1 MTVAPDALNARD
13 PSMEKNDERT
23 HQLRI
28 VRSKHPVQIAIGAV
42 VLILLLSFLFRIAN
56 NENMQWPMIGHYLF
70 DSHVLSGVRV
80 TLLVTIVC
88 QILAI
93 IIGTLIAIMR
103 LSKSRIFETIAN
115 GYLWFFRGTP
125 LVVQLIFW
133 YNLAALFPVLFLGVP
148 FTSLGVTL
156 ETNAVISGFTAAVV
170 GFSLHDGA
178 YMAEIVRA
186 GIMSV
191 DPGQREAAITTGM
204 TESQAMR
211 RIVLPQA
218 MRVIVP
224 PTGNQ
229 AINLLKATALVAFI
243 SGGDLLSKVQ
253 DIYAVNYAVMPLL
266 VVATIWYLVL
276 VTVATVGQYHLERTV
291 GKGYTRS
298 NGKKGSAAKNNVNM
312 GVA

>member
-1 MTVAPDALNARD
+1 
-13 PSMEKNDERT
+13 MENDRKRP
-23 HQLRI
+23 LRI
-28 VRSKHPVQIAIGAV
+28 VRSRHPVRIAIGALV
-42 VLILLLSFLFRIAN
+42 SIFLLSFLFRVADN
-56 NENMQWPMIGHYLF
+56 QNMQWPMVGRYLF
-70 DSHVLSGVRV
+70 DKHVLSGVRV

-88 QILAI
+88 QALAVV
-93 IIGTLIAIMR
+93 IGTVVAIMR
-103 LSKSRIFETIAN
+103 LSKSRIFSAIAN

-125 LVVQLIFW
+125 LLVQLIFW

-148 FTSLGVTL
+148 FTGLGVML
-156 ETNAVISGFTAAVV
+156 KTNAVISGFTAAIV

-191 DPGQREAAITTGM
+191 DPGQREAAVTTGM
-204 TESQAMR
+204 TEAQAMR
-211 RIVLPQA
+211 RIILPQA

-243 SGGDLLSKVQ
+243 SGGDLLSNVQ

-266 VVATIWYLVL
+266 VVATLWYLAL
-276 VTVATVGQYHLERTV
+276 VTVATLGQYYLERAI
-291 GKGYTRS
+291 GKGYARRTGGRS
-298 NGKKGSAAKNNVNM
+298 SVKMNVDM
-312 GVA
+312 DIA

>member
-1 MTVAPDALNARD
+1 M
-13 PSMEKNDERT
+13 KHNDERT
-23 HQLRI
+23 RQLRI
-28 VRSKHPVQIAIGAV
+28 VRSKHPVQIAIGMV
-42 VLILLLSFLFRIAN
+42 ILIFLLSFLFRLAN

-80 TLLVTIVC
+80 TLVLTVVC

-103 LSKSRIFETIAN
+103 LSKSRIFVTIAN

-125 LVVQLIFW
+125 LLVQLIFW

-148 FTSLGVTL
+148 FTGLGIML
-156 ETNAVISGFTAAVV
+156 KTNAVISGFTAAVV

-191 DPGQREAAITTGM
+191 DSGQREAAITTGM

-211 RIVLPQA
+211 RIILPQA

-243 SGGDLLSKVQ
+243 SGGDLLSNVQ
-253 DIYAVNYAVMPLL
+253 EIYAVNYAVMPLL
-266 VVATIWYLVL
+266 VVATLWYLAL
-276 VTVATVGQYHLERTV
+276 VTVATVGQYYLERSV
-291 GKGYTRS
+291 GKGYSRRS
-298 NGKKGSAAKNNVNM
+298 GNSSSTAKLDVAM
-312 GVA
+312 GVAQTAHVPGDI

>member
-1 MTVAPDALNARD
+1 
-13 PSMEKNDERT
+13 MEMNDGRT
-23 HQLRI
+23 QELRI
-28 VRSKHPVQIAIGAV
+28 VRSRHPVQIAIGAV
-42 VLILLLSFLFRIAN
+42 VLIFLVSFLFRIAD
-56 NENMQWPMIGHYLF
+56 NENMQWPVIGHYLF

-80 TLLVTIVC
+80 TLVVTIVC
-88 QILAI
+88 QVLAI
-93 IIGTLIAIMR
+93 IIGTVIAIMR
-103 LSKSRIFETIAN
+103 LSKSRIFVTIAN
-115 GYLWFFRGTP
+115 AYLWFFRGTP
-125 LVVQLIFW
+125 LLVQLIFW

-148 FTSLGVTL
+148 FTGLGVML
-156 ETNAVISGFTAAVV
+156 KTNAVISGFTAAVV

-211 RIVLPQA
+211 RIILPQA

-243 SGGDLLSKVQ
+243 SGGDLLSNVQ
-253 DIYAVNYAVMPLL
+253 EIYAVNYAVMPLL

-276 VTVATVGQYHLERTV
+276 VSVATIGQYYLERSI

-298 NGKKGSAAKNNVNM
+298 SNKRSAAAKINVNLD
-312 GVA
+312 AA

>member
-1 MTVAPDALNARD
+1 
-13 PSMEKNDERT
+13 MENDRKRP
-23 HQLRI
+23 LRI
-28 VRSKHPVQIAIGAV
+28 VRSRHPVQIAIGALV
-42 VLILLLSFLFRIAN
+42 SIFLLSFLFRVADN
-56 NENMQWPMIGHYLF
+56 QNMQWPMVGRYLF
-70 DSHVLSGVRV
+70 DKHVLSGVRV

-88 QILAI
+88 QALAVV
-93 IIGTLIAIMR
+93 IGTVVAIMR
-103 LSKSRIFETIAN
+103 LSKSRIFSAIAN

-125 LVVQLIFW
+125 LLVQLIFW

-148 FTSLGVTL
+148 FTGLGVML
-156 ETNAVISGFTAAVV
+156 KTNAVISGFTAAIV

-191 DPGQREAAITTGM
+191 DPGQREAAVTTGM
-204 TESQAMR
+204 TEAQAMR
-211 RIVLPQA
+211 RIILPQA

-243 SGGDLLSKVQ
+243 SGGDLLSNVQ

-266 VVATIWYLVL
+266 VVATLWYLAL
-276 VTVATVGQYHLERTV
+276 VTVATLGQYYLERAI
-291 GKGYTRS
+291 GKGYARRTGGRS
-298 NGKKGSAAKNNVNM
+298 SVKMNVDM
-312 GVA
+312 DIA

>member
-1 MTVAPDALNARD
+1 MKTHNERAR
-13 PSMEKNDERT
+13 P
-23 HQLRI
+23 LRI
-28 VRSKHPVQIAIGAV
+28 VRSKHPVRITIGIV
-42 VLILLLSFLFRIAN
+42 VLAFLLSFLFSIAH
-56 NENMQWPMIGHYLF
+56 NENLQWDMVGHYLF
-70 DSHVLSGVRV
+70 DPHVLSGVRV
-80 TLLVTIVC
+80 TLVVTIVC

-93 IIGTLIAIMR
+93 IIGTVIAIMR
-103 LSKSRIFETIAN
+103 LSRSRIFQSISN

-125 LVVQLIFW
+125 LLVQLIFW

-148 FTSLGVTL
+148 FTDLGLTL
-156 ETNAVISGFTAAVV
+156 KTNAVISGFTAAIV

-204 TESQAMR
+204 TESQAMW
-211 RIVLPQA
+211 RIILPQA

-229 AINLLKATALVAFI
+229 AINMLKATALVAFI
-243 SGGDLLSKVQ
+243 SGGDLLSNVQ
-253 DIYAVNYAVMPLL
+253 EIYAVNYAVMPLL

-276 VTVATVGQYHLERTV
+276 VTGATLGQYYLERAI
-291 GKGYTRS
+291 GKGYARREGRKS
-298 NGKKGSAAKNNVNM
+298 RAAQLQDQQP
-312 GVA
+312 

>member
-1 MTVAPDALNARD
+1 
-13 PSMEKNDERT
+13 MEQNDGRT
-23 HQLRI
+23 HELRI
-28 VRSKHPVQIAIGAV
+28 VRSKHPVQIAIGVV
-42 VLILLLSFLFRIAN
+42 VLIFLLSFLFRIAD
-56 NENMQWPMIGHYLF
+56 NENMQWPVIGHYLF

-80 TLLVTIVC
+80 TLVVTIIC
-88 QILAI
+88 QILAV
-93 IIGTLIAIMR
+93 IIGTVIAIMR
-103 LSKSRIFETIAN
+103 LSKSPIFVTIAN

-125 LVVQLIFW
+125 LLVQLIFW

-148 FTSLGVTL
+148 FTGLGVML
-156 ETNAVISGFTAAVV
+156 KTNSVISGFTAAVV

-191 DPGQREAAITTGM
+191 DPGQREAALTTGM

-211 RIVLPQA
+211 RIILPQA

-243 SGGDLLSKVQ
+243 SGGDLLSNVQ
-253 DIYAVNYAVMPLL
+253 EIYAVNYAVMPLL

-276 VTVATVGQYHLERTV
+276 VSVATLGQYYLERSI

-298 NGKKGSAAKNNVNM
+298 SDKKGAGAKIHVNLDAA
-312 GVA
+312 

>member
-1 MTVAPDALNARD
+1 
-13 PSMEKNDERT
+13 METNNGRT
-23 HQLRI
+23 HELRI

-42 VLILLLSFLFRIAN
+42 VLIFLLSFLLRIDEN
-56 NENMQWPMIGHYLF
+56 QNMQWPVIGHYLF
-70 DSHVLSGVRV
+70 DSHVLAGVRV
-80 TLLVTIVC
+80 TLVVTIVC

-93 IIGTLIAIMR
+93 IIGTAVAIMR
-103 LSKSRIFETIAN
+103 LSKSRIFVTIAN

-125 LVVQLIFW
+125 LLVQLIFW

-148 FTSLGVTL
+148 FTSFGVML
-156 ETNAVISGFTAAVV
+156 KTNAVISGFTAAVV

-191 DPGQREAAITTGM
+191 DLGQREAAITTGM

-211 RIVLPQA
+211 RIILPQA

-243 SGGDLLSKVQ
+243 SGGDLLSNVQ
-253 DIYAVNYAVMPLL
+253 EIYAVNYAVMPLL

-276 VTVATVGQYHLERTV
+276 VSVATLGQYYLERSI

-298 NGKKGSAAKNNVNM
+298 NDKKSRAAKINVNLD
-312 GVA
+312 AA

>member
-1 MTVAPDALNARD
+1 
-13 PSMEKNDERT
+13 MEKNDERT
-23 HQLRI
+23 RPLRI
-28 VRSKHPVQIAIGAV
+28 VRSNHPARIATGVV
-42 VLILLLSFLFRIAN
+42 VLIFLLAFIFKIAN
-56 NENMQWPMIGHYLF
+56 NENMQWPMVRHYLF
-70 DSHVLSGVRV
+70 DPHVLAGVRV
-80 TLLVTIVC
+80 TLVVTIVC

-93 IIGTLIAIMR
+93 GIGTLIAIMR
-103 LSKSRIFETIAN
+103 LSKSHVFLAISN

-125 LVVQLIFW
+125 LLVQLIFW

-148 FTSLGVTL
+148 FTGLGIML
-156 ETNAVISGFTAAVV
+156 KTNSVISGFTAAIV

-211 RIVLPQA
+211 RIILPQA

-243 SGGDLLSKVQ
+243 SGGDLLSSVQ
-253 DIYAVNYAVMPLL
+253 DIYSVNYAVMPLL
-266 VVATIWYLVL
+266 VVATIWYLAL
-276 VTVATVGQYHLERTV
+276 VTLATLGQYYLERAI
-291 GKGYTRS
+291 GKGYVRRA
-298 NGKKGSAAKNNVNM
+298 GKKPGAAKLNANM
-312 GVA
+312 DNA

>member
-1 MTVAPDALNARD
+1 
-13 PSMEKNDERT
+13 MENQDDRKRP
-23 HQLRI
+23 LRI
-28 VRSKHPVQIAIGAV
+28 VRSRHPVQIAIG
-42 VLILLLSFLFRIAN
+42 VLVSIFLFSFLFRIAD
-56 NENMQWPMIGHYLF
+56 NENMQWPMVGHYLF
-70 DSHVLSGVRV
+70 DKHVLSGVRV
-80 TLLVTIVC
+80 TLLVTLVC
-88 QILAI
+88 QALAI
-93 IIGTLIAIMR
+93 AIGTVVAIMR
-103 LSKSRIFETIAN
+103 LSKSRIFSAIAN

-125 LVVQLIFW
+125 LLVQLIFW

-148 FTSLGVTL
+148 FTGLGVML
-156 ETNAVISGFTAAVV
+156 KTNAVISGFTAAIV

-204 TESQAMR
+204 TEAQAMR
-211 RIVLPQA
+211 RIILPQA

-243 SGGDLLSKVQ
+243 SGGDLLSNVQ

-266 VVATIWYLVL
+266 VVATLWYLAL
-276 VTVATVGQYHLERTV
+276 VTVATLGQYYLERAI
-291 GKGYTRS
+291 GKGYARRAG
-298 NGKKGSAAKNNVNM
+298 GKSRPKMNVDM
-312 GVA
+312 DIA

>member
-1 MTVAPDALNARD
+1 MERNDARGQ
-13 PSMEKNDERT
+13 E
-23 HQLRI
+23 LRI
-28 VRSKHPVQIAIGAV
+28 VRSKHPVQIAIGVV
-42 VLILLLSFLFRIAN
+42 VLVLLLSFLLRIAD
-56 NENMQWPMIGHYLF
+56 NENMQWPVIGHYLF

-80 TLLVTIVC
+80 TLIVTVVC

-93 IIGTLIAIMR
+93 IIGTVIAIMR
-103 LSKSRIFETIAN
+103 LSKSRIFVTIAN

-125 LVVQLIFW
+125 LLVQLIFW

-148 FTSLGVTL
+148 FTGLGVML
-156 ETNAVISGFTAAVV
+156 KTNAVISGFTAAVV

-211 RIVLPQA
+211 RIILPQA

-243 SGGDLLSKVQ
+243 SGGDLLSNVQ
-253 DIYAVNYAVMPLL
+253 EIYAVNYAVMPLL
-266 VVATIWYLVL
+266 VVATIWYLLL
-276 VTVATVGQYHLERTV
+276 VSVATLGQYYLERSI

-298 NGKKGSAAKNNVNM
+298 GNRKSRAAKINVNLD
-312 GVA
+312 AA

>member
-1 MTVAPDALNARD
+1 
-13 PSMEKNDERT
+13 MEMNDGRT
-23 HQLRI
+23 QELRI
-28 VRSKHPVQIAIGAV
+28 VRSRHPVQIAIGVV
-42 VLILLLSFLFRIAN
+42 VLIFLVSFLFRIAD
-56 NENMQWPMIGHYLF
+56 NENMQWPVIGHYLF

-80 TLLVTIVC
+80 TLVVTIVC
-88 QILAI
+88 QVLAI
-93 IIGTLIAIMR
+93 IIGTVIAIMR
-103 LSKSRIFETIAN
+103 LSKSRIFVTIAN
-115 GYLWFFRGTP
+115 AYLWFFRGTP
-125 LVVQLIFW
+125 LLVQLIFW

-148 FTSLGVTL
+148 FTGLGVML
-156 ETNAVISGFTAAVV
+156 KTNAVISGFTAAVV

-191 DPGQREAAITTGM
+191 DPGQREAALTTGM

-211 RIVLPQA
+211 RIILPQA

-243 SGGDLLSKVQ
+243 SGGDLLSNVQ
-253 DIYAVNYAVMPLL
+253 EIYAVNYAVMPLL

-276 VTVATVGQYHLERTV
+276 VSVATIGQYYLERSI

-298 NGKKGSAAKNNVNM
+298 SNKRSAAAKINVNLD
-312 GVA
+312 AA